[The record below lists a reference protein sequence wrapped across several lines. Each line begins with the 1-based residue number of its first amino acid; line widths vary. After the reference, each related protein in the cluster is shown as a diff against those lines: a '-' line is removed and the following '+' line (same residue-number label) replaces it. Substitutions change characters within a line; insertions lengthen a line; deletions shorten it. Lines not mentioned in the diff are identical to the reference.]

1 MSIISTSF
9 PNTAPEPSNPRRIV
23 LSHDPETGA
32 PAIIDNEE
40 PIIHGES
47 GQTFCTAYTQ
57 KDFIGRPELAL
68 EGASR
73 KPDQGFIQT
82 TGVSAGFI
90 DIAPGQDFSP
100 HFCNTVDYLIIVKGS
115 IELGLMDGT
124 WRSVEAGAMI
134 VNFASAHRLKNASN
148 EWCRFAV
155 VAVPCEPQL
164 VKGRPLSEE
173 PFKALEIK

>member
-90 DIAPGQDFSP
+90 GAFSQEA
-100 HFCNTVDYLIIVKGS
+100 TLV
-115 IELGLMDGT
+115 
-124 WRSVEAGAMI
+124 SVESDSVIMWMLVRYRTG
-134 VNFASAHRLKNASN
+134 SRLQSS
-148 EWCRFAV
+148 F
-155 VAVPCEPQL
+155 L
-164 VKGRPLSEE
+164 
-173 PFKALEIK
+173 